1 MNKLAKKDKILL
13 TLYKMSDGKKQSFYF
28 EDIIVATFSAYPKD
42 FSLPRYIEYPDS
54 DIFRRELYFN
64 LKPKGLI
71 KIAQRKCMLT
81 NLGIDTAKKLLN
93 YKIEQKV
100 QDNDLRK
107 EINRIQVLKGFQLFI
122 DQKHEE
128 IIDQD
133 LYELLRISVRTKT
146 LEIAANLSQIKET
159 IERFS
164 KLDKTR
170 SIEIN
175 KYLEFLNK
183 KFENYLGE
191 LK

>member
-64 LKPKGLI
+64 LKPKGFI

-81 NLGIDTAKKLLN
+81 SLGIETAKKLLN

-100 QDNDLRK
+100 NDDDLRK
-107 EINRIQVLKGFQLFI
+107 EINRILGLKGFQLFN
-122 DQKHEE
+122 DNKQEE

-133 LYELLRISVRTKT
+133 LYELLRISVKTKT
-146 LEIAANLSQIKET
+146 LEIASNLSQIKDS
-159 IERFS
+159 IDRYS
-164 KLDKTR
+164 KLDK
-170 SIEIN
+170 IN
-175 KYLEFLNK
+175 SLKIDKYLEFLIN
-183 KFENYLGE
+183 KFETYLG
-191 LK
+191 